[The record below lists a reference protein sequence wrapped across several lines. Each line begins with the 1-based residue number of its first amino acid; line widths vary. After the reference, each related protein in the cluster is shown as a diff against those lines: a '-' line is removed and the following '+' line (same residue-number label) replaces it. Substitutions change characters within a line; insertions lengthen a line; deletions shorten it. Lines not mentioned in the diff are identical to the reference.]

1 MLGEL
6 PLGRFEDALACVHHR
21 QSSSSAPLRSNKCF
35 KHVID
40 RPKSRCRAASSPLS
54 LMKTTKERFSM
65 DGLAT
70 TRFSQPA
77 SPHQLDAVAQALEAN
92 GIRAHRTASF
102 ANTCE
107 LVLRLIPA
115 GSAIMDFPSVTLAQT
130 GVLSAAT
137 ESGRYEMLRRRLDGL
152 HGEERMQTMRRL
164 AATPQVA
171 IGSCNALTEQGELLF
186 ASALG
191 SQLGAYAHG
200 ASKVVLVVRAQKL
213 VSDMDEGLE

>member
-1 MLGEL
+1 
-6 PLGRFEDALACVHHR
+6 
-21 QSSSSAPLRSNKCF
+21 
-35 KHVID
+35 
-40 RPKSRCRAASSPLS
+40 
-54 LMKTTKERFSM
+54 M

-200 ASKVVLVVRAQKL
+200 ASKVVLVVGAQKL
-213 VSDMDEGLE
+213 VSDMDEGLERLLAHALPLEDERARAAYGQGSRLSKMLIVASERSPERFNVILLDQAVGF